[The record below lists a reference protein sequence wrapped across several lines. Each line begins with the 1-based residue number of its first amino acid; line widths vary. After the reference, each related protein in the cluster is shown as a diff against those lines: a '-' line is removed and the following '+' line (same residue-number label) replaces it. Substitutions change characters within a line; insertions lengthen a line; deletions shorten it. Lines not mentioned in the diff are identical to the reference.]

1 MSASSEPA
9 DHGPV
14 AVVAVHGVADQS
26 AGQTVHELARLLAHG
41 GDHAPLYTR
50 GQARDVLIP
59 VAPLRPPAPTCAAGP
74 AMRQALLPRPGG
86 SSRFH
91 EARQARAAAAASEP
105 DLGLAYTDFLLSRYV
120 PAQQETLYAS
130 TMISLQRRADGR
142 RVDLYELYWADCSRL
157 RPGGVRA
164 LSALYQLFFH
174 LTTLA
179 RDMVDHAALA
189 TGHARGFALLQ
200 SLFAWTTWLL
210 KLPAALIQLAMLLM
224 LAFGAAGLVPAAQ
237 RAQLLPAAAIVLAAG
252 FLGLAALAWVRR
264 KAGAGRL
271 DAATAAAL
279 GAAAASLALALFAK
293 LHPELVD
300 RMYFAS
306 CAVLVGAIGILLV
319 ERYRRLVLDARVVGL
334 PLMLCVVVALFVAH
348 PQALSA
354 QLPLSERMVLAALRV
369 GELLL
374 ALMLA
379 VWAALVTVQAVA
391 LVLTYPLAA
400 RHARPIAQTLA
411 TARLGTV
418 CSSALFAL
426 LSLVLWAVLVALV
439 GLALKDGPNY
449 DPLIFGGGFPSAT
462 WFLEQRLLAVGNM
475 FMPLV
480 MLSSLLALFAIYA
493 LAPAL
498 REELAPRRADPQTA
512 ASADAA
518 LASERL
524 GRWWSWG
531 RRAVMVNLGRALPLL
546 ALLGAATYLAF
557 VGGALA
563 GLLPPDLLDGSGG
576 ATLLAIGQWLAGG
589 AVTVTAL
596 GARFT
601 RNFGKLRVALDA
613 VLDID
618 NYLRDPADGRSPRAA
633 IFSRAAAVLAEL
645 RARGYRCIVLVAHSQ
660 GTVICGDLLHWLQQ
674 RGRRAGLVGADTELA
689 LVTVGSPLRDLYA
702 PRFPLLY
709 GWMQPAPAAFDR
721 TDAAPDPAALGVATW
736 VNGYRSG
743 DYVGRAIWRS
753 EADPLLFQPAAPDP
767 GRRGISRQG
776 RRAEFCLGSGA
787 HTHYFDDDAVVLA
800 QEIDR
805 LVAAARAPAV

>member
-1 MSASSEPA
+1 MSATCESA
-9 DHGPV
+9 DHGSV

-41 GDHAPLYTR
+41 GDHAPMYER

-59 VAPLRPPAPTCAAGP
+59 VAPLRPPTSTCAAGP
-74 AMRQALLPRPGG
+74 AVRQALLPRPGG
-86 SSRFH
+86 SSRFY
-91 EARQARAAAAASEP
+91 EARQGRAAAAAPEA

-120 PAQQETLYAS
+120 PAQHETLYAS
-130 TMISLQRRADGR
+130 TMIALRRSADGR

-200 SLFAWTTWLL
+200 ALFAWTTWLL

-224 LAFGAAGLVPAAQ
+224 LAFGAASLVPEAQ
-237 RAQLLPAAAIVLAAG
+237 RQQLLPAGAIVLAAA

-264 KAGAGRL
+264 RPGAGAL

-279 GAAAASLALALFAK
+279 VAVAASIALAIVAK
-293 LHPELVD
+293 LQPALVD
-300 RMYFAS
+300 RLYFAC
-306 CAVLVGAIGILLV
+306 CAVLVGAIGIVLV

-334 PLMLCVVVALFVAH
+334 PLMLAVVVALFVAH

-354 QLPLSERMVLAALRV
+354 QLPLPERMVLAALRT

-379 VWAALVTVQAVA
+379 VWAVLVTVQGIA
-391 LVLTYPLAA
+391 LILTYPLAA
-400 RHARPIAQTLA
+400 RNAPQIAQTLA

-418 CSSALFAL
+418 VSSALFAL

-439 GLALKDGPNY
+439 GVALKDGPNY
-449 DPLIFGGGFPSAT
+449 DPLIFGAGYPSAAG
-462 WFLEQRLLAVGNM
+462 FLEQRLLAVGSM

-480 MLSSLLALFAIYA
+480 MLSALLALFAIYA
-493 LAPAL
+493 IAPAL
-498 REELAPRRADPQTA
+498 REELAPRRVDPRTA
-512 ASADAA
+512 AADAAA
-518 LASERL
+518 LASDRL

-531 RRAVMVNLGRALPLL
+531 RRVVMVNLGRALPLL
-546 ALLGAATYLAF
+546 ALAGAATYLAF
-557 VGGALA
+557 VGGMLA
-563 GLLPPDLLDGSGG
+563 GLLPQDLFDGSGG

-589 AVTVTAL
+589 AVTVSAL

-601 RNFGKLRVALDA
+601 RTFGKLRVALDA

-645 RARGYRCIVLVAHSQ
+645 RARGYTRIVLVAHSQ
-660 GTVICGDLLHWLQQ
+660 GTVICGDLLRWLQQ
-674 RGRRAGLVGADTELA
+674 RGLRAALVGAETELA

-709 GWMQPAPAAFDR
+709 GWMRPAPAAFDAA
-721 TDAAPDPAALGVATW
+721 DAAPDPAALGVAAW

-743 DYVGRAIWRS
+743 DYVGRAIWRG
-753 EADPLLFQPAAPDP
+753 EADPLLFRPAAPGAD
-767 GRRGISRQG
+767 GDGISRKG

-787 HTHYFDDDAVVLA
+787 HTHYFDDDAVMLA
-800 QEIDR
+800 AELDR
-805 LVAAARAPAV
+805 LIAGNPAMA